1 MTFPQLDL
9 LYPYHTA
16 HYLRRARSELVSSRF
31 RRLCASLILDL
42 LDPSCT
48 LTCQKSCVVY
58 STLMCSHLRSPRHRT
73 TNAPDTA
80 RRSDYS
86 ESVSQRSSRT
96 QGRNERKN
104 TRERTKRRTSAP
116 LRRVEQQRRA
126 RRQTTVRAGTRPC
139 PRFQAFTTTGYRTIF
154 ASETIMVS
162 RFPSYGIPASW
173 PVPKE
178 VELT

>member
-116 LRRVEQQRRA
+116 FAESNNNAEHDDKQQFGPGRGLVQDFRHSRQQVTERYLPRRPLWSADFLATGFRLRGQ
-126 RRQTTVRAGTRPC
+126 C
-139 PRFQAFTTTGYRTIF
+139 PKRL
-154 ASETIMVS
+154 S
-162 RFPSYGIPASW
+162 
-173 PVPKE
+173 
-178 VELT
+178 